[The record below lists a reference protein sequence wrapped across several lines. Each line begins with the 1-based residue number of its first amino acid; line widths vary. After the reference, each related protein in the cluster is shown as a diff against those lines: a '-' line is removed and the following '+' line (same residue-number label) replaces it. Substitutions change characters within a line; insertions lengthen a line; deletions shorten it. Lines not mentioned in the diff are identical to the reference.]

1 MDIEILR
8 STLGWCTVINFGLL
22 IWWALFILLAHDLV
36 YRLHSRW
43 FKLSVEQFDVIHYTG
58 MAFFK
63 IMVLLFNLAP
73 YIALRIVT

>member
-22 IWWALFILLAHDLV
+22 IWWALFMLLAHDLV

-43 FKLSVEQFDVIHYTG
+43 FKLSVEQFDAIHYTG

>member
-8 STLGWCTVINFGLL
+8 STLGWCAVINFGLL
-22 IWWALFILLAHDLV
+22 IWWALFMLLAHDLV

-43 FKLSVEQFDVIHYTG
+43 FKLSVEQFDAIHYTG

>member
-22 IWWALFILLAHDLV
+22 LWWALFILLVHDLV

-43 FKLSVEQFDVIHYTG
+43 FKLSVEQFDAIHYTG

>member
-8 STLGWCTVINFGLL
+8 STLGWCTVINVGLL
-22 IWWALFILLAHDLV
+22 LWWALFILLAHDLV

-43 FKLSVEQFDVIHYTG
+43 FKLSVEQFDAIHYTG

>member
-22 IWWALFILLAHDLV
+22 LWWALFILLAHDLV

-43 FKLSVEQFDVIHYTG
+43 FKLSVEQFDAIHYTG